1 MSAKTDPTQLSSF
14 LSYVTPSPTS
24 PWGTYLSQV
33 DRVIPY
39 LGHLGKW
46 AETLK
51 RPKRALIVDVP
62 IEMDDGSVRHF
73 EGFRVQHNLSRGPG
87 KGGVRYHPDVTL
99 EEVMALSAWMTVKC
113 AAVNLPYG
121 GAKGGV
127 IVDPTTL
134 SAGELERLTRRY
146 ASEISVMM
154 HPLGD
159 IPAPD
164 VGTNDQV
171 MAWIMDTYS
180 MHAGYSVSAVV
191 TGKPVSIG
199 GSVGRREATGRGC
212 MIAAREAARLLGLP
226 WSGATVA
233 VQGFGNV
240 GSVAAALMHAEGCKI
255 VAASDVFGGIHNP
268 AGLDM
273 DALLRHVEETKSVVG
288 FPGAGAVTN
297 QELLE
302 LPCTYLVP
310 AALEGQITDLNAD
323 RIKAR
328 VIVEGANGPTTPDAD
343 TILENKGVTIL
354 PDVLANAGGVVVSY
368 FEWVQDLQSF
378 FWSEEEINQR
388 LERIMVRSVHE
399 VIGMARSQ
407 GISYRLA
414 ALQRGIERVAEALMI
429 RGIYP

>member
-1 MSAKTDPTQLSSF
+1 MVDTAGSSETATKTVPIRDDPWDMALEQF
-14 LSYVTPSPTS
+14 
-24 PWGTYLSQV
+24 WQV
-33 DRVIPY
+33 AGR
-39 LGHLGKW
+39 L
-46 AETLK
+46 TLK
-51 RPKRALIVDVP
+51 RGIKEYLVTPHRELTVNFPVK
-62 IEMDDGSVRHF
+62 MDDGSIRIF
-73 EGFRVQHNLSRGPG
+73 TGYRVHHSTVLGPS
-87 KGGVRYHPDVTL
+87 KGGIRYHQDVSL
-99 EEVMALSAWMTVKC
+99 NEVRALAMWMTWKC
-113 AAVNLPYG
+113 ALVNLPYG

-134 SAGELERLTRRY
+134 SSGELERLTRRY

-164 VGTNDQV
+164 VGTNEQV
-171 MAWIMDTYS
+171 MGWIMDTNS
-180 MHAGYSVSAVV
+180 MHAGQSVPAVV

-226 WSGATVA
+226 WSGATVV

-240 GSVAAALMHAEGCKI
+240 GSAAAALMHAEGCKI
-255 VAASDVFGGIHNP
+255 VGVSDVFGGIYNP

-273 DALLRHVEETKSVVG
+273 PALLRHVAQTKSVVG
-288 FPGAGAVTN
+288 FPGTQAVTN

-310 AALEGQITDLNAD
+310 AALEGQITDANAG

-343 TILENKGVTIL
+343 AILEKKGITVL
-354 PDVLANAGGVVVSY
+354 PDVLANAGGVIVSY
-368 FEWVQDLQSF
+368 FEWVQDLQLF
-378 FWSEEEINQR
+378 FWSEEDINQR

-399 VIGMARSQ
+399 VIELARSQ

-414 ALQRGIERVAEALMI
+414 ALQRAVERVAEALMI

>member
-1 MSAKTDPTQLSSF
+1 MVGTGELATKVVPIRDDPWDMALRQF
-14 LSYVTPSPTS
+14 
-24 PWGTYLSQV
+24 WQV
-33 DRVIPY
+33 AGR
-39 LGHLGKW
+39 L
-46 AETLK
+46 TLK
-51 RPKRALIVDVP
+51 RGIQEYLVTPHRELTVNFPVK
-62 IEMDDGSVRHF
+62 MDDGSIRIF
-73 EGFRVQHNLSRGPG
+73 TGYRVHHSTVLGPS
-87 KGGVRYHPDVTL
+87 KGGIRYHQDVTL
-99 EEVMALSAWMTVKC
+99 NEVRALAMWMTWKC
-113 AAVNLPYG
+113 ALVNLPYG

-127 IVDPTTL
+127 VVDPTTL

-180 MHAGYSVSAVV
+180 MHAGHSVPAVV

-226 WSGATVA
+226 WSGATVV

-240 GSVAAALMHAEGCKI
+240 GSAAAALMHAEGCRI
-255 VAASDVFGGIHNP
+255 VGVSDVFGGIHNP
-268 AGLDM
+268 DGLDM
-273 DALLRHVEETKSVVG
+273 PALLRHVAQTKSVVG
-288 FPGAGAVTN
+288 FPGTQAVTN

-310 AALEGQITDLNAD
+310 AALEGQITDANAG

-343 TILENKGVTIL
+343 AILEKNGVTTL
-354 PDVLANAGGVVVSY
+354 PDVLANAGGVIVSY
-368 FEWVQDLQSF
+368 FEWVQDLQLF
-378 FWSEEEINQR
+378 FWSEEDINQR

-399 VIGMARSQ
+399 VIELARSQ

-414 ALQRGIERVAEALMI
+414 ALQRAVERVAEALMI